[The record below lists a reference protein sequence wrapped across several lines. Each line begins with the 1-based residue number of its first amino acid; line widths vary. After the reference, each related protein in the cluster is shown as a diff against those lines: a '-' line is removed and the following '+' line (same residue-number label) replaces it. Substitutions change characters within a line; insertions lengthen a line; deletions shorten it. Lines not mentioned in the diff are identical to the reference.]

1 MILGLQQQTGH
12 TQWLWSHD
20 ATDRQTDRQM
30 HNNFIDPAL
39 HTMRP
44 VK

>member
-20 ATDRQTDRQM
+20 GTDRQTDRQT
-30 HNNFIDPAL
+30 DAQ
-39 HTMRP
+39 
-44 VK
+44 